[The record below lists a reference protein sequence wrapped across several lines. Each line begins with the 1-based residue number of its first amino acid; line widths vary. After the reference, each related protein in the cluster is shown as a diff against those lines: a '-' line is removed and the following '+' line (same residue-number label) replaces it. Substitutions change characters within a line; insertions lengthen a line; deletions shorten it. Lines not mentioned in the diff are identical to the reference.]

1 MMTLELSIL
10 FISYIAAGLTIGLL
24 VFLWALKNGQFKD
37 QERAR
42 FLPMENEPE
51 FQPGK
56 LSRLSQYETW
66 ILFFLA
72 CAGLFTIGATLL
84 FSLML

>member
-1 MMTLELSIL
+1 MAL
-10 FISYIAAGLTIGLL
+10 FISYITVGLTISLL

-42 FLPMENEPE
+42 FLPIENEPD
-51 FQPGK
+51 FQSSK
-56 LSRLSQYETW
+56 VSRLNRYETY

-72 CAGLFTIGATLL
+72 CAGLFIIGAVLL
-84 FSLML
+84 FSLM